1 MLETEIIKLL
11 RTLHLALH
19 ALEDSRGCVKENTT
33 LSDEVSIK
41 KINKNG

>member
-1 MLETEIIKLL
+1 MLESEIIKLL

-19 ALEDSRGCVKENTT
+19 AIEESGGVKEETK

-41 KINKNG
+41 KNGNKI